1 MTESP
6 ETILYLSIIK
16 ALTVLLG
23 LVIVYL
29 GVRAYRAQPR
39 KPLLWLTIGIG
50 VLTLGAISEGV
61 AFQGL
66 GWGLDQSHLFESF
79 VTLAGF
85 GVLVYS
91 LYSS

>member
-1 MTESP
+1 MTEAP
-6 ETILYLSIIK
+6 ETILYLSILK
-16 ALTVLLG
+16 ALTILLG

-29 GVRAYRAQPR
+29 GARAYRAQPR
-39 KPLLWLTIGIG
+39 KPLLWLTVGIG

-66 GWGLDQSHLFESF
+66 GWTLDQSHLFEAV

>member
-29 GVRAYRAQPR
+29 GARAYRAQPR

-66 GWGLDQSHLFESF
+66 GWSLDQSHLFEAF